1 MEEFLVEA
9 WQTVQEGGAV
19 MIALVA
25 LSIVLYRSAFGTLY
39 FVKGFSAARIRESLD
54 ENATDVDLEIALSQS
69 KREFSEIVSRQVA
82 FIGMLAAAAPLLGLL
97 GTVIGMLDT
106 FESLSQRVQETTSQ
120 VSSGVRFALVTTQAG
135 LIVAIPAIFVIQW
148 IKREAKIQQEAI
160 AREELLLA
168 HGKGGLAE

>member
-1 MEEFLVEA
+1 
-9 WQTVQEGGAV
+9 

-25 LSIVLYRSAFGTLY
+25 LSLVLYRSAFGTLY
-39 FVKGFSAARIRESLD
+39 FVKGFSTARIREGLD
-54 ENATDVDLEIALSQS
+54 ENATDIDLEIALSQS

-82 FIGMLAAAAPLLGLL
+82 FIGMLTAAAPLLGLL

-120 VSSGVRFALVTTQAG
+120 VSRGVRFALVTTQAG

-148 IKREAKIQQEAI
+148 IKREAKLQQEAI
-160 AREELLLA
+160 SREERLVL
-168 HGKGGLAE
+168 HGKEGLAK